1 VHTPTLALAGS
12 RRAALVALN
21 FLSPLACVAALAL
34 ALTASVG
41 RAEEDTKDY
50 VPNEKWAY
58 KTVDGKPL
66 ELHAFL
72 PSGYKPTDRRPVI
85 VFFFGGGWNGGSPS
99 QFYPHCAYFAS
110 RGMVALSAD
119 YRVKNRNATTP
130 RECVIDGKA
139 ALRWL
144 RQHAAERGIDPQRI
158 AAGGGSAGGHVAAA
172 IATVRGFD
180 EPGADLRLDSRPN
193 ALVLFNPVFD
203 NSPEGWGHDRVKD
216 YWREISPLHNLD
228 AQTPPTAVF
237 SGSLDKLIPAAT
249 VRRFGEL
256 MKAAGRRCD
265 VHIYEGQN
273 HGFFNYRVPEYY
285 WKTVETADR
294 FLAALGFLTGQPTQQ
309 PKPAK

>member
-1 VHTPTLALAGS
+1 MHTPTLAPAGI

-72 PSGYKPTDRRPVI
+72 PSGYKPKDRRPVI

-294 FLAALGFLTGQPTQQ
+294 FLASLGFLTGQPTQQ